1 MKISVCLAT
10 YNGEKF
16 LKEQLD
22 SILNQLESDDELI
35 ISDDGS
41 KDKTLEIIRAYKDQ
55 RIRIF
60 RNMNKHGVVFNFEN
74 AIQKSSGNIILLCDQ
89 DDVWFPNKVKV
100 LTKELEE
107 FDFVVHNALLV
118 DENGKSLN
126 QDFFSFRKTRYGY
139 WANLWKM
146 GYPGCCMA
154 FKKECI
160 KDILPFP
167 PNLLWHDI
175 WIAAILHAKYK
186 GTLIKDCL
194 IGFRR
199 HSSNT
204 SPTTQKSHYSFYF
217 RFKYRV
223 YVLFYSILRLLH
235 LK

>member
-126 QDFFSFRKTRYGY
+126 QDFFSFRKNSYGY
-139 WANLWKM
+139 WANLW
-146 GYPGCCMA
+146 
-154 FKKECI
+154 
-160 KDILPFP
+160 
-167 PNLLWHDI
+167 N
-175 WIAAILHAKYK
+175 
-186 GTLIKDCL
+186 
-194 IGFRR
+194 GF
-199 HSSNT
+199 
-204 SPTTQKSHYSFYF
+204 
-217 RFKYRV
+217 
-223 YVLFYSILRLLH
+223 
-235 LK
+235 

>member
-22 SILNQLESDDELI
+22 SILTQLKSDDELI

-41 KDKTLEIIRAYKDQ
+41 RDRTLEIISNYSDE

-60 RNMNKHGVVFNFEN
+60 SNENKHGVVFNFEN
-74 AIQKSSGNIILLCDQ
+74 AIKKSSGDIIFLCDQ
-89 DDVWFPNKVKV
+89 DDIWFPNKVKLV
-100 LTKELEE
+100 TQELEKY
-107 FDFVVHNALLV
+107 DFVVHNALLV
-118 DENGKSLN
+118 DEKGKSLN
-126 QDFFSFRKTRYGY
+126 QDFFSYRKTCYGY

-154 FKKECI
+154 FKKKCL
-160 KDILPFP
+160 KSILPFP
-167 PNLLWHDI
+167 KNLLWHDI

-186 GTLIKDCL
+186 GKLITDCL
-194 IGFRR
+194 IKFRR
-199 HSSNT
+199 HGNNT

-217 RFKYRV
+217 RLKYRL
-223 YVLFYSILRLLH
+223 YVLCYSIIRLLH